1 METSSHPKDDN
12 SMIWY
17 DMIWYDMIW
26 YDKTKHI
33 GIGQKQTE
41 GKEANQEHKKK
52 VMDVIDAETHL
63 LAYLRIL

>member
-1 METSSHPKDDN
+1 
-12 SMIWY
+12 
-17 DMIWYDMIW
+17 MIWYDMIW